1 MINSSAF
8 RSWTLFSAALLLAAT
23 IYSAET
29 PPAGRSAATAPKGKG
44 VAKGPL
50 PDPQLLD
57 GSNQQADK
65 KSEEGMLGE
74 FEIPGDEDVRNGK
87 VGGPEKASV
96 DGTENPNLP
105 QNGGSAMGTRTDA
118 MPGQLPMG
126 GGPES
131 PNAQGGGGPPPQ
143 GTPAAGGGPIS
154 GPTDPNAVGQGI
166 QVADL
171 QGEPQGVNPS
181 DMPQKPPA
189 VAIGDSAMQIQGIQN
204 APNVVG
210 GSVPAGQTQQ
220 MEKNIGGGGKGAA
233 GNNSN
238 RGAEK
243 GRVMPSGL

>member
-1 MINSSAF
+1 MNISLL
-8 RSWTLFSAALLLAAT
+8 RSWTLFSAAVLLAAT

-29 PPAGRSAATAPKGKG
+29 PAAGRGGPAPKAGKG

-57 GSNQQADK
+57 GSTQQADK
-65 KSEEGMLGE
+65 QSEHGMLGE

-87 VGGPEKASV
+87 VGGPEKASA

-105 QNGGSAMGTRTDA
+105 QNGGSAMGTQTEG
-118 MPGQLPMG
+118 MPGRLPAG
-126 GGPES
+126 ASSDSANVPASSGPM
-131 PNAQGGGGPPPQ
+131 PQ
-143 GTPAAGGGPIS
+143 GSPAAGGGPIN

-171 QGEPQGVNPS
+171 QGEPQGQNPA
-181 DMPQKPPA
+181 DMPQKPPP

-210 GSVPAGQTQQ
+210 GAVPAGQTQQ